1 MESKLPITLRD
12 TLPESLQKHW
22 EQLELAHTKSP
33 VVSIRLNPKKGS
45 SLFEFEEKIPWCST
59 GRYLQ
64 ERPRFTFDPLFHA
77 GTYYVQE
84 ASSMFIEYALKQH
97 FDFSNTIYALDLC
110 AAPGGKS
117 THIASL
123 MSDDSLLVSNE
134 VIGSRVNILG
144 ENVLK
149 WGYDNIWISNSDAA
163 HFAKLPSFFD
173 VVLVDAPCSGSGL
186 FRKMPEY
193 CNSWNTDLVNLCAQ
207 RQKRIL
213 TDVYEAV
220 AQNGLIV
227 YMTCSLSK
235 DENEDICD
243 YIMKEFDVQSCRV
256 SLDPKM
262 GIVET
267 QSDDRKAFGYRFF
280 PHLIKGEGFFLALFK
295 KRDGTLRQAF
305 LPKKVNAKPSFDLSK
320 YFNQEGMHILL
331 QNENLI
337 AIQHQHKEILEYL
350 AKRIKLVRKGVFIG
364 KKLHDDLIP
373 SHELAVYHK
382 NQYVLQKVDL
392 DLNNAILF
400 LQKEP
405 FYVNLSAKGW
415 YLVTYG
421 GIALG
426 WLKNMGNRVNNYYP
440 ANYRIL
446 RKNIL

>member
-1 MESKLPITLRD
+1 MENKLPITLRN
-12 TLPESLQKHW
+12 TLPESLRKYW
-22 EQLELAHTKSP
+22 EELEIAHTKGP
-33 VVSIRLNPKKGS
+33 VVSVRMNPKKRNPQ
-45 SLFEFEEKIPWCST
+45 FELEENIPWCHS

-84 ASSMFIEYALKQH
+84 ASSMFIEYALTQYL
-97 FDFSNTIYALDLC
+97 DFSQTIYALDLC

-123 MSDDSLLVSNE
+123 MSEDSLLVSNE
-134 VIGSRVNILG
+134 VIGSRVNILS

-149 WGYDNIWISNSDAA
+149 WGYDSIWISNSDVS
-163 HFAKLPSFFD
+163 HFAKLQGFFD
-173 VVLVDAPCSGSGL
+173 LVLVDAPCSGSGL

-193 CNSWNTDLVNLCAQ
+193 CNAWNTDLVNLCAQ

-213 TDVYEAV
+213 QDVYEAV
-220 AQNGLIV
+220 AQNGFIV

-243 YIMKEFDVQSCRV
+243 YIMTSFDVESCRIK
-256 SLDPKM
+256 LDPKM

-267 QSDDRKAFGYRFF
+267 QSENRGAYGYRFF

-295 KRDGTLRQAF
+295 KKDGCERPQF
-305 LPKKVNAKPSFDLSK
+305 PSKKMNAKPSVDVSK
-320 YFNQEGMHILL
+320 YFNQEGMHIFS

-337 AIQHQHKEILEYL
+337 AIQLQHKEILDYL
-350 AKRIKLVRKGVFIG
+350 TPRIKLVRKGILIG
-364 KKLHDDLIP
+364 KKLSDDLIP
-373 SHELAVYHK
+373 SHELALYHK
-382 NQYVLQKVDL
+382 NWYDLHKVEL
-392 DLNNAILF
+392 DLANAILF

-405 FYVNLSAKGW
+405 FHVVLSAKGW
-415 YLVTYG
+415 YLVTYEG
-421 GIALG
+421 VALG
-426 WLKNMGNRVNNYYP
+426 WLKNMGNRFNNYYP